1 MDTESIQ
8 LSIAM
13 LQEVVNGK
21 TYDAVAAA
29 YGVTRTAIE
38 RRVKT
43 AALRLFR
50 EAGIDGINE
59 EGLAFAQRLRACR
72 PAITAAIQRYEPRLP
87 DRKRP
92 GRILTD
98 QDIELAIQRTRQRS
112 PCPLRDVALLCVLLT
127 TGARPLEIA
136 RLEVRDYLEAD
147 GSVREESV
155 MRAEVAVNRRSR
167 PLFFA
172 SDKVR
177 EALDSYLAQ
186 RAGQQGDQP
195 AQAPYRGLDP
205 HSRLLLT
212 EKGMPFDIQCHDAQ
226 GQMRYLCRSIL
237 DTYRKIFRR
246 IGLPGASALSVRRTV
261 ANRLYER
268 GAAEDQIGEILGIS
282 EKKSVRELLPRQRQ
296 PLQSVVRGLV

>member
-8 LSIAM
+8 RSMAM

-29 YGVTRTAIE
+29 HGLTRTAIE

-59 EGLAFAQRLRACR
+59 EGLAFVQRLRACR
-72 PAITAAIQRYEPRLP
+72 PAITAAIQRYEPRMP
-87 DRKRP
+87 DRKRR

-112 PCPLRDVALLCVLLT
+112 TCPQRDVALLCVLLT

-136 RLEVRDYLEAD
+136 RLEVRDYLEV
-147 GSVREESV
+147 GGNVREESV
-155 MRAEVAVNRRSR
+155 MRSEVAVNRRSR

-177 EALDSYLAQ
+177 EALDCYLAERVAQ
-186 RAGQQGDQP
+186 LPAIAGQL
-195 AQAPYRGLDP
+195 PYRGLEP
-205 HSRLLLT
+205 HSRLFLT
-212 EKGMPFDIQCHDAQ
+212 EKGMPFEIHCHDAQ
-226 GQMRYLCRSIL
+226 GQMRFLCRSIL

-268 GAAEDQIGEILGIS
+268 GAAEDQIGEILGIT

>member
-1 MDTESIQ
+1 MDTDSIL
-8 LSIAM
+8 LSITM
-13 LQEVVNGK
+13 LQDVVNGK

-29 YGVTRTAIE
+29 YGLTRTAIE

-59 EGLAFAQRLRACR
+59 EGLAFAQRLRSCR
-72 PAITAAIQRYEPRLP
+72 PAITAAIERYEPHMT
-87 DRKRP
+87 DQKRS

-98 QDIELAIQRTRQRS
+98 QDIQLAVQRTRQRS
-112 PCPLRDVALLCVLLT
+112 PCLHRDVALLYVLLT

-136 RLEVRDYLEAD
+136 RLEVRDYLQVD

-155 MRAEVAVNRRSR
+155 MRAEVAVNRKSR

-172 SDKVR
+172 SDKAR
-177 EALDSYLAQ
+177 EAIDRYLAE
-186 RAGQQGDQP
+186 RVDQLP
-195 AQAPYRGLDP
+195 ASPLHAPYRGLDP
-205 HSRLLLT
+205 QSRLFLT
-212 EKGMPFDIQCHDAQ
+212 EKGAPFEIHSHGAQ
-226 GQMRYLCRSIL
+226 GQMRFLCRGIL

-246 IGLPGASALSVRRTV
+246 IGLPGVSALSVRRTV
-261 ANRLYER
+261 ATRMYER
-268 GAAEDQIGEILGIS
+268 GAAEDQIGQILGIS
-282 EKKSVRELLPRQRQ
+282 EKKSVRELLPKQRQ

>member
-1 MDTESIQ
+1 MDTDSLL

-13 LQEVVNGK
+13 LQDVVNGK
-21 TYDAVAAA
+21 TYEAVAAA
-29 YGVTRTAIE
+29 YGLTRTAIE

-59 EGLAFAQRLRACR
+59 DGLAFVQRLRACR
-72 PAITAAIQRYEPRLP
+72 TAITAAIQRYEPRRA
-87 DRKRP
+87 DRKRV
-92 GRILTD
+92 GRILSD
-98 QDIELAIQRTRQRS
+98 QDIEMAIQRTRQRS
-112 PCPLRDVALLCVLLT
+112 PCAQRDVALLCVLLT

-155 MRAEVAVNRRSR
+155 MRSEVAVNRRSR

-177 EALDSYLAQ
+177 EAMDRYLTD
-186 RAGQQGDQP
+186 RTGGHPGVAGTL
-195 AQAPYRGLDP
+195 PYRGLAPD
-205 HSRLLLT
+205 SRLFLT
-212 EKGMPFDIQCHDAQ
+212 EKGMPFEIHCHGAQ
-226 GQMRYLCRSIL
+226 GQRRFLCRGIL